1 MQQGTEC
8 LLNSEEILV
17 QEHKGLVGGNNGI
30 PLAILL
36 IFYYILIFTG
46 VSPVLRV
53 DSALPPTMLLILL
66 LINSFCSFIL
76 YLVMFFQ
83 C

>member
-17 QEHKGLVGGNNGI
+17 QAHKGLVGGNNGI